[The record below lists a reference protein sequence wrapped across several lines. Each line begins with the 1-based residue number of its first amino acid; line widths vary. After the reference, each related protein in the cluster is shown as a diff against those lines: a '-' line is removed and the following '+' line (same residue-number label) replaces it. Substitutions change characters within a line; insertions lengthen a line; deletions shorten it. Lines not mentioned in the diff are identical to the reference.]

1 FSSGT
6 NKKLK
11 VKKTIKIKMPKK
23 AKIKMNVRHGE
34 VTLAENYENIN
45 ATLSHTRLIALVID
59 GEDSVIEASY
69 SPVKV
74 ENWNYGELKVNYV
87 KEVDLKNVKSMKL
100 ISRSSDVVIGT
111 ISEDAII
118 NNSFGSLDI
127 NNVQEDFK
135 RLEIILDNS
144 DATLILPKSVAYDFH
159 CSATDSKVEYPQRL
173 DLDVVKKYSN
183 QQAKGYNISDDNVK
197 SVSIASTLSNVKIE

>member
-1 FSSGT
+1 
-6 NKKLK
+6 
-11 VKKTIKIKMPKK
+11 V
-23 AKIKMNVRHGE
+23 
-34 VTLAENYENIN
+34 
-45 ATLSHTRLIALVID
+45 VID

-87 KEVDLKNVKSMKL
+87 KEVDLNNVKSMKL

-118 NNSFGSLDI
+118 NNSFGNLNI
-127 NNVQEDFK
+127 KNIQEGFK

-144 DATLILPKSVAYDFH
+144 DATMVLPQSVARSEERRVGKE
-159 CSATDSKVEYPQRL
+159 CRS
-173 DLDVVKKYSN
+173 
-183 QQAKGYNISDDNVK
+183 
-197 SVSIASTLSNVKIE
+197 